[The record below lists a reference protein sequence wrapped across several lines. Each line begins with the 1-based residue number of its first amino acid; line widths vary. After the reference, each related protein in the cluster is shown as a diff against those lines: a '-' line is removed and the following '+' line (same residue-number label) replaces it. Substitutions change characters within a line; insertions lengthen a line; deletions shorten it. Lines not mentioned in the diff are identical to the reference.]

1 MVRDLGAHP
10 RTPSRAS
17 VSGAGNDENV
27 PAGDAP
33 SAVAGAAVPD
43 TASRPPLL
51 AIQVPPASS
60 GVKRKTESPA
70 PTPSKLQ
77 FRTPEKAAARSRF
90 GWVQDLPPRAGGC
103 ATPYSAMTTPRA
115 HRGKAAGGST
125 QSTPTKS
132 VTKPAYG
139 AGMSGSRPPLM
150 SGGPRGA
157 VAGRGALL
165 SVGQQM
171 VVNSAEVPH
180 FELREDPSFWMDN
193 NVQVVIRVRPL
204 NNNEKNTQSYNRCL
218 KQESAQSITWI
229 GYPETRFTFDHV
241 ACETVDQETLFRV
254 AGLPMVENC
263 IAGYNSCVFAY
274 GQTGS
279 GKTYT
284 MLGEISDLEARPSL
298 HRGMT
303 PRIFEFL
310 FARIRAE
317 EESRRDENLKYSCKC
332 SFLEIY
338 NEQITDLLEPSSS
351 NLPLREDTRNGVYV
365 DNLTESEVGCVS
377 DIINLLTRGSANR
390 RVAATK
396 MNRES
401 SRSHSVFT
409 CIIQSRWEKDSTSN
423 LRFARLN
430 LVDLAGSERQRT
442 SGAEGER
449 LKEAVNINKSLSTLG
464 LVIMS
469 LVDLANGKQRH
480 VPYRDSRL
488 TFLLQDS
495 LGGNSKTMI
504 IANVSP
510 SVCST
515 NETLSTLK
523 FAQRARLIQNNAVV
537 NEDASGDV
545 LALQHQ
551 IRLLKGELAVLKR
564 QHVTRSLSFAADSFE
579 KSENHVN
586 AGDENMNGDEKI
598 DSDVHN
604 RSSLQDIRISNN
616 QVHQRELDTR
626 SAKMLLKFREEKIH
640 RDEALVQGKL
650 PTETYLVEENK
661 SLSEEIELL
670 RARVDNNPEVIR
682 FALENIRLSNQL
694 KMSQHFDSEGER
706 ELLLSEI
713 SELRHQVSEILGG
726 RIEAEQQNS
735 FSAKFEDSQH
745 QFSTSTSD
753 AESLLAELER
763 TGQKLETCKS
773 ELQVCL
779 ESNRKLTREIAELQK
794 ELSVV
799 KISQEEHATVFEN
812 VSPAFNH
819 CVSHAPVK
827 MEDCSDEGL
836 IMIED
841 LLNLELELDIFKAVL
856 AEERTARAQAENR
869 SSSLADKLH
878 AANLHSL
885 QAYEQSEAMEKEL
898 NHAKSVIEALESQQ
912 IMLINESEELKKN
925 NQQSQELL
933 SKRCMEISRLNI
945 DRQKE
950 YLIIEDSKMQL
961 LKCSNNEDSPLQS
974 KLKKMQ
980 ASLEKARDLNTR
992 YQRDQASHISAEQ
1005 EMDEVRRQVEAETT
1019 EVIMCLQEELLLLQ
1033 QQLEASNN
1041 NELLTKQNLNELQQE
1056 RKQLNHKLHEVLKEN
1071 ESFSSIIMKKE
1082 KEIEMLTNDWDRLAA
1097 DIGSYLLDGNAALV
1111 EASDQVAFMSK
1122 SFSRRKWVEDQ
1133 IQKMC
1138 QGISERDEL
1147 LEELRNRLKEADDI
1161 RCDLDLKLKSLRGA
1175 MQAVHEVH
1183 QQEKSDQEKEIYL
1196 LRSELSEQGSV
1207 NNQQV
1212 KQIHTMELLLDESI
1226 ETFVQK
1232 EVLEQNYVS
1241 LQRGMVEEICQL
1253 NTQLDKSKRYLAHLL
1268 NQAQDKDHA
1277 IEKLKNEECT
1287 VLLNLM
1293 YDVLKAKGIIHELG
1307 VGLNELRSSI
1317 TVHPEETVS
1326 QNSDL
1331 NFEDRVDLKTLEGFE
1346 PADQQNSEVLC
1357 QFCKEMEF
1365 TVERLQIMQS
1375 EMAAI
1380 LQEKDNMKE
1389 FYCQSQ
1395 RSMKDLSAEVVR
1407 LNSDI
1412 IEKEQC
1418 YEARLKELE
1427 IKMQDK
1433 DHASAVSVI
1442 SWNKEKE
1449 ALEHEVWEV
1458 KLLAAQK
1465 SFEASILIDKFE
1477 EANENANLEA
1487 EKITTLWK
1495 RNSRQSLFEANG
1507 LALELEEDIRLLQNL
1522 LSEKLDL
1529 ISSDVNWMKTKVQQS
1544 AELTRTWLAE
1554 NWLEIIGKDCA
1565 ISVFHLCHMSILLE
1579 RIMGL
1584 NAENGFLQRGLCNSN
1599 SLITELREHNDKA
1612 KNELEMCTVLK
1623 GKLLLDI
1630 NHSFSRIAKKEH
1642 EVTELSSRLDSFE
1655 KKILH
1660 LQAQEEAMV
1669 AQSNSMY
1676 SELSSLNADID
1687 ATNRSALA
1695 AESKEKEELRHQLD
1709 EACFLIGY

>member
-33 SAVAGAAVPD
+33 AVVAGAAVTAAPD
-43 TASRPPLL
+43 AASRPPLL

-90 GWVQDLPPRAGGC
+90 GWAQDLPPRAGGC
-103 ATPYSAMTTPRA
+103 ATPYAAMTTPRA

-157 VAGRGALL
+157 AVGRGALL

-180 FELREDPSFWMDN
+180 FELREDPSFWMEN

-284 MLGEISDLEARPSL
+284 MLGEISDLEARPSP

-377 DIINLLTRGSANR
+377 DILNLLTRGSANR

-430 LVDLAGSERQRT
+430 LVDLAGSERWRT

-551 IRLLKGELAVLKR
+551 IRLLKGELAVLKH

-579 KSENHVN
+579 KSANHVN
-586 AGDENMNGDEKI
+586 AGDENINGDENI
-598 DSDVHN
+598 DNDVHN

-616 QVHQRELDTR
+616 QLRSLEESLAGALRRESIAENTIKQLETEIEHLNRLVHQRELDTR

-706 ELLLSEI
+706 ELLLNEI

-735 FSAKFEDSQH
+735 FSAKFEDRRH
-745 QFSTSTSD
+745 QFSNSASD
-753 AESLLAELER
+753 AESLLVELER
-763 TGQKLETCKS
+763 TGQELETCKS

-779 ESNRKLTREIAELQK
+779 ESNRKLTREIAVLQK
-794 ELSVV
+794 ELSVF

-812 VSPAFNH
+812 VSPAFNQ

-836 IMIED
+836 IMTED
-841 LLNLELELDIFKAVL
+841 LLNLELELDIFKAVV
-856 AEERTARAQAENR
+856 AEERTARAEAENR

-885 QAYEQSEAMEKEL
+885 QAYEQSETIEKEL

-925 NQQSQELL
+925 N
-933 SKRCMEISRLNI
+933 
-945 DRQKE
+945 
-950 YLIIEDSKMQL
+950 
-961 LKCSNNEDSPLQS
+961 
-974 KLKKMQ
+974 
-980 ASLEKARDLNTR
+980 
-992 YQRDQASHISAEQ
+992 
-1005 EMDEVRRQVEAETT
+1005 
-1019 EVIMCLQEELLLLQ
+1019 
-1033 QQLEASNN
+1033 
-1041 NELLTKQNLNELQQE
+1041 E
-1056 RKQLNHKLHEVLKEN
+1056 R
-1071 ESFSSIIMKKE
+1071 
-1082 KEIEMLTNDWDRLAA
+1082 
-1097 DIGSYLLDGNAALV
+1097 
-1111 EASDQVAFMSK
+1111 
-1122 SFSRRKWVEDQ
+1122 
-1133 IQKMC
+1133 
-1138 QGISERDEL
+1138 
-1147 LEELRNRLKEADDI
+1147 
-1161 RCDLDLKLKSLRGA
+1161 
-1175 MQAVHEVH
+1175 
-1183 QQEKSDQEKEIYL
+1183 
-1196 LRSELSEQGSV
+1196 
-1207 NNQQV
+1207 
-1212 KQIHTMELLLDESI
+1212 
-1226 ETFVQK
+1226 
-1232 EVLEQNYVS
+1232 
-1241 LQRGMVEEICQL
+1241 
-1253 NTQLDKSKRYLAHLL
+1253 
-1268 NQAQDKDHA
+1268 
-1277 IEKLKNEECT
+1277 
-1287 VLLNLM
+1287 
-1293 YDVLKAKGIIHELG
+1293 
-1307 VGLNELRSSI
+1307 
-1317 TVHPEETVS
+1317 
-1326 QNSDL
+1326 
-1331 NFEDRVDLKTLEGFE
+1331 
-1346 PADQQNSEVLC
+1346 
-1357 QFCKEMEF
+1357 
-1365 TVERLQIMQS
+1365 
-1375 EMAAI
+1375 
-1380 LQEKDNMKE
+1380 
-1389 FYCQSQ
+1389 
-1395 RSMKDLSAEVVR
+1395 
-1407 LNSDI
+1407 
-1412 IEKEQC
+1412 
-1418 YEARLKELE
+1418 
-1427 IKMQDK
+1427 
-1433 DHASAVSVI
+1433 
-1442 SWNKEKE
+1442 
-1449 ALEHEVWEV
+1449 
-1458 KLLAAQK
+1458 
-1465 SFEASILIDKFE
+1465 
-1477 EANENANLEA
+1477 
-1487 EKITTLWK
+1487 
-1495 RNSRQSLFEANG
+1495 
-1507 LALELEEDIRLLQNL
+1507 
-1522 LSEKLDL
+1522 
-1529 ISSDVNWMKTKVQQS
+1529 
-1544 AELTRTWLAE
+1544 
-1554 NWLEIIGKDCA
+1554 
-1565 ISVFHLCHMSILLE
+1565 
-1579 RIMGL
+1579 
-1584 NAENGFLQRGLCNSN
+1584 
-1599 SLITELREHNDKA
+1599 A
-1612 KNELEMCTVLK
+1612 KN
-1623 GKLLLDI
+1623 
-1630 NHSFSRIAKKEH
+1630 F
-1642 EVTELSSRLDSFE
+1642 
-1655 KKILH
+1655 
-1660 LQAQEEAMV
+1660 
-1669 AQSNSMY
+1669 
-1676 SELSSLNADID
+1676 
-1687 ATNRSALA
+1687 
-1695 AESKEKEELRHQLD
+1695 
-1709 EACFLIGY
+1709 